1 MIKFW
6 VNFGFIGS
14 PVITMFHQVIYSEI
28 VTLMLKPVGEV
39 LVYLKTVGFSLRVSF
54 QCAKSQTET
63 FARRFFFCVLCA
75 QFRKNHQFSENK

>member
-28 VTLMLKPVGEV
+28 VSIALKPVGEV
-39 LVYLKTVGFSLRVSF
+39 LVYLNTVSFFLRVSF

-63 FARRFFFCVLCA
+63 FAQRVFFVVSLRTVQKRPSF
-75 QFRKNHQFSENK
+75 Q

>member
-63 FARRFFFCVLCA
+63 FARRFFFLCFVCTV
-75 QFRKNHQFSENK
+75 QKKPSVQ